1 MARCVWQG
9 IAVVAA
15 LAGWR
20 IFADDFA
27 TGALAAATMFLAVSV
42 YANARFGPIATADQ
56 VRRDILRELQRR
68 ET

>member
-15 LAGWR
+15 LIGWR

-27 TGALAAATMFLAVSV
+27 TGALAAATTFLAVSV
-42 YANARFGPIATADQ
+42 YANARFGPVATAEQ
-56 VRRDILRELQRR
+56 VRREILRDLQRR
-68 ET
+68 ES